1 MSSIGTDTYASLR
14 LNISSP
20 LMNRT
25 AHMTRVWSLIAAGL
39 FAVFYLGTSI
49 YIAAHRLYWFDELFI
64 VRIAQLP
71 DVGTMWKALGH
82 SADTMPPGY
91 HMLMRILGRLF
102 GYSEVATRLPSAL
115 AMVAGL
121 LLTFDCARRL
131 TDGLHGL
138 IALSLLTCSLLP
150 YYGYEA
156 RPYAFYFMLSALA
169 FWIWTCT
176 RDDSNWSAFFFGA
189 TLCLAVTMHYYAV
202 FCVVPYALWEILHW
216 KPGKRLS
223 RKLVAGLVGVALPAA
238 LLAPLG
244 MAYSRQFSRDF
255 WAHPSFYELRAA
267 FSELFPDSLLLLAL
281 MLIWIC
287 LTKSGKGKTV
297 VE

>member
-82 SADTMPPGY
+82 AADTMPPGY
-91 HMLMRILGRLF
+91 HMLMRVLGRLF

-115 AMVAGL
+115 AMIAGL

-150 YYGYEA
+150 YYGYET
-156 RPYAFYFMLSALA
+156 RPYALYFMFSALA
-169 FWIWTCT
+169 LWIWTST
-176 RDDSNWSAFFFGA
+176 RDDSKLSALCFGA
-189 TLCLAVTMHYYAV
+189 VLCLAVTMHYYAV
-202 FCVVPYALWEILHW
+202 LCIVPYAAWEIARW
-216 KPGKRLS
+216 KPWQRPS
-223 RKLVAGLVGVALPAA
+223 PKLIA
-238 LLAPLG
+238 G
-244 MAYSRQFSRDF
+244 MAGVVF
-255 WAHPSFYELRAA
+255 PA
-267 FSELFPDSLLLLAL
+267 FVLSPL
-281 MLIWIC
+281 
-287 LTKSGKGKTV
+287 
-297 VE
+297 